1 MPLSNQGST
10 LSDFDLTTRDGL
22 ARACAELLDRPETF
36 AEELEW
42 YPAFEQLVADAWSAD
57 RETRASRNF
66 HEKLWLTDPDRV
78 SRNAFEFNDAALD
91 DADFREWFAD
101 WTFQPTP
108 SGLGDRKRYFADFLR
123 EASLRLRKHFKSMPR
138 VRLRL
143 GIAPFHPNALTSTV
157 LLRPLGQ
164 LLDVLGV
171 ESPKKPLMRSIVAAN
186 RIESVLGPCAPTASA
201 RAQRLALSSLL
212 LKLHGGG
219 TATTTEEQESEQP
232 GQLVPLPASRR
243 RKGLT
248 AIKGKFEGLL
258 TVIEFVSNGVTRDE
272 LLDFLRSEAPS
283 LKEST
288 LGIWINCLRAEF
300 DVIRRDGDQYVLTDR
315 GEALLETQDPIELA
329 SFLLTQILGV
339 DETVVRLR
347 DDGPMSRGDL
357 VEALQRMNP
366 GWTSDYAPTSMINWL
381 RSFGAIELRDDHRLH
396 LTDAG
401 QRWAE
406 LVTWQPEPFVPKDVD
421 EEEIEHEPTVAA
433 DTTLVVPPLTSIT
446 TRLAAHGTFP
456 PTLVA
461 QLHAGL
467 WANARRHF
475 AVLSGLS
482 GSGKTL
488 LARGYA
494 KSLFD
499 DETRAGTHLRVVA
512 VQPGWYDPTA
522 LLGYVN
528 PLRGDAYVRTEFL
541 EFLMRVVEHP
551 SEPFVCVLDEMNLS
565 HPEQYMAPLLSAMET
580 GSSIHLHSEGAVF
593 DGVPPRIPYPKNL
606 VLIGTV
612 NMDETTHGLSD
623 KVLDRAFTLEFWNID
638 LDAYP
643 RWTGRELE
651 KESTAAARVLL
662 EGLMKALAPARMHF
676 GWRVVDEVLDFL
688 VRNQAEGSPLERTHA
703 LDAVVY
709 AKILPKLR
717 GEDAPRFRTALEQA
731 ETVLKEHGLPE
742 SRAKLAQLT
751 EDLDHRGSA
760 RFWR

>member
-1 MPLSNQGST
+1 MP
-10 LSDFDLTTRDGL
+10 DFDLTTRDGL
-22 ARACAELLDRPETF
+22 ARACAEYLDNPETF

-42 YPAFEQLVADAWSAD
+42 YPAFEQLVSEVWTAD
-57 RETRASRNF
+57 RETRSSREF
-66 HEKLWLTDPDRV
+66 HEKLWLTNPVPV
-78 SRNAFEFNDAALD
+78 SWNAFEFNDAALD

-108 SGLGDRKRYFADFLR
+108 SGIGDRRRYFADFLR

-143 GIAPFHPNALTSTV
+143 GIAPFHPNALTCTV
-157 LLRPLGQ
+157 LRQPLGR
-164 LLDVLGV
+164 LLDVLGLD
-171 ESPKKPLMRSIVAAN
+171 SPKYPLMRSITAAN
-186 RIESVLGPCAPTASA
+186 RFESVLGLCEATDAA

-212 LKLHGGG
+212 LELHGGG
-219 TATTTEEQESEQP
+219 TTTTTEEQESEQA

-258 TVIEFVSNGVTRDE
+258 TVLEFVSNGATRDE
-272 LLDFLRSEAPS
+272 FLDFLRSEAPS

-300 DVIRRDGDQYVLTDR
+300 DLIRRDGEQYVLTDR
-315 GEALLETQDPIELA
+315 GEALLDTQDPIELA

-347 DDGPMSRGDL
+347 DDGPTSRRDL

-406 LVTWQPEPFVPKDVD
+406 LVTWEPEPFVPQDVD
-421 EEEIEHEPTVAA
+421 DAELDDEPAPRATGALQIPKLA
-433 DTTLVVPPLTSIT
+433 DIT

-456 PTLVA
+456 PPLVA

-488 LARGYA
+488 LACGYA

-499 DETRAGTHLRVVA
+499 DSDPRANTHLRVIA

-528 PLRGDAYVRTEFL
+528 PLRGNAYVRTEFL

-580 GSSIHLHSEGAVF
+580 GSSIHLHSEGEVF

-623 KVLDRAFTLEFWNID
+623 KVLDRAFTLEFWDID

-643 RWTGRELE
+643 RWNGRELANDSA
-651 KESTAAARVLL
+651 KSARALL
-662 EGLMKALAPARMHF
+662 GDLMRALAPARMHF

-688 VRNQAEGSPLERTHA
+688 VRNQADGGQLELQDA

-709 AKILPKLR
+709 AKVLPKLR
-717 GEDAPRFRTALEQA
+717 GEDAPRFREALVQA
-731 ETVLKEHGLPE
+731 GKVLHEHGLTR
-742 SRAKLAQLT
+742 SRAKLAELS